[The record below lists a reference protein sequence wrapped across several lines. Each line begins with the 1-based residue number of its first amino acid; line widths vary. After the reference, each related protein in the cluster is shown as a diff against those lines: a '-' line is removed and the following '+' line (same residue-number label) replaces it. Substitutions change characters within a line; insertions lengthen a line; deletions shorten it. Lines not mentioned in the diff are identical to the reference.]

1 MSNKKKI
8 IIICT
13 MVVMLVA
20 AAYLNVLLA
29 NKTNANKN
37 NPSSDSNGANTVTVF
52 SAMKTDRDGIR
63 AQNFTYLDS
72 ILQSETA
79 SAEAKAEAE
88 KQKLDL
94 IKYADNELVLE
105 NLIKAR
111 GFEDACVTMSTENVN
126 VVVKDAELTSTDVA
140 QILGIVTSETGCK
153 ATNVIIVP
161 YSQVS

>member
-29 NKTNANKN
+29 NKTDTDTG
-37 NPSSDSNGANTVTVF
+37 DSNNVANQGTVSVF
-52 SAMKTDRDGIR
+52 SAMKTDRDGVR
-63 AQNFTYLDS
+63 AQSFTYLDS
-72 ILQSETA
+72 ILQSET
-79 SAEAKAEAE
+79 SSDEAKAEAE
-88 KQKLDL
+88 QQKLNL
-94 IKYADNELVLE
+94 IKYSDSELVLE

-111 GFEDACVTMSTENVN
+111 EFEDACVTMSTENVN
-126 VVVKDAELTSTDVA
+126 VVVKDADLSATDVA
-140 QILGIVTSETGCK
+140 QILGIVTEETGCK

-161 YSQVS
+161 YSTLS

>member
-29 NKTNANKN
+29 RKG
-37 NPSSDSNGANTVTVF
+37 SSDKDNNSNTLNTGAVTVF
-52 SAMKTDRDGIR
+52 SAMKTDRDRIR
-63 AQNFTYLDS
+63 AQSFTYLDS
-72 ILQSETA
+72 ILNSETA
-79 SAEAKAEAE
+79 TAEAKAMAE
-88 KQKLDL
+88 KEKLNL
-94 IKYADNELVLE
+94 IKYADSELVCE

-111 GFEDACVTMSTENVN
+111 GFEDACVTMTTENIN
-126 VVVKDAELTSTDVA
+126 VVVMDSDLTAADVA
-140 QILGIVTSETGCK
+140 QILGIITAETGCK

-161 YSQVS
+161 YSAVS